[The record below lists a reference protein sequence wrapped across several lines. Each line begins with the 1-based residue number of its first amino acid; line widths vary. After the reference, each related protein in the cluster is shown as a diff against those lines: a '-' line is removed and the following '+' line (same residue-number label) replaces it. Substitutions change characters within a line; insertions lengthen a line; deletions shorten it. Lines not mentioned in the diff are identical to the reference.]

1 MQQDPFVIL
10 GVDKNATQAEIDEK
24 YRELRHRYEDARFLE
39 GEAGAEAAEKIEELD
54 NAYSEA
60 MRIKSESAN
69 IGGGFQDDSDF
80 KGQDFSDVK
89 EAIKNKNYHLAQGLL
104 DAMQERSAEWHYMQ
118 AKIYYDKKW
127 ILDAKKQLEL
137 AIEMDPT
144 NAKYTATLDR
154 LKKESG
160 RGFVFPTAGDNAGGR
175 SYSPNSTPS
184 CCNVCSTL
192 LCADCCCECMGGD
205 LIPCC

>member
-1 MQQDPFVIL
+1 
-10 GVDKNATQAEIDEK
+10 
-24 YRELRHRYEDARFLE
+24 
-39 GEAGAEAAEKIEELD
+39 
-54 NAYSEA
+54 

-69 IGGGFQDDSDF
+69 IGGGFHDDSDF
-80 KGQDFSDVK
+80 KGQDFSEVK

-154 LKKESG
+154 LKKRAAEASCFRRPATARAAG
-160 RGFVFPTAGDNAGGR
+160 RIR
-175 SYSPNSTPS
+175 
-184 CCNVCSTL
+184 
-192 LCADCCCECMGGD
+192 
-205 LIPCC
+205 LIPRRAAATFAQRFFARIAVANAWAAISFLAADEK